1 MAKPKPRTKQSKKKQ
16 VKRKTRHKKQS
27 FLRSIFFKIS
37 LFLLVVT
44 CSYVAYLDF
53 TVRSQFEGKR
63 WELPAHV
70 YANPVEL
77 FQGLH
82 LSASEFDELLQDLK
96 YERRQTL
103 NGSGVYKRSGSEFLL
118 STRKF
123 EFWDGVEQAKTVKID
138 FQGQQVSRIVELES
152 GRSIP
157 LLRLD
162 PVQVGSFYPSHK
174 EDRVLVKLD
183 EVPQTLIDGLLAVED
198 RDFYQHF
205 GVSAKGILRAMWVNL
220 QAGSIVQGG
229 STLTQQLVKNF
240 YLSPKRSLWR
250 KAKEAVMAIILEL
263 RYEKDD
269 ILEAYLNEVFL
280 GQDGERSI
288 NGFGMASV
296 FYFNQPIIELKPHQ
310 TAMLVGLVKGPSY
323 FDPRRHP
330 TRALKRRNLVLNEM
344 AKQGLLPDQQKK
356 IATGF
361 GLGISRFK
369 QIKSSRFPAFLDLVK
384 RQLSRDYNNED
395 LTSEGLNIFSTLDYT
410 VQTKAEKV
418 FTRQL
423 DQLSKVSSDEGLLQG
438 AMVISRRESGEV
450 VAVIGDKNPQY
461 NGFNRA
467 LDAVRPIGSL
477 VKPAVYLTAL
487 LDPTRY
493 TLATRIKDESIS
505 LKQQSGELWTPKN
518 YDKVEHGDVTLQ
530 SALVHSYNLATVRL
544 GMALKVSNVKRTLEK
559 LGVNRPIK
567 PYPSL
572 LLGALPMSPV
582 EVTQM
587 YQTLAADGFLTP
599 LRSIQSIMANDKT
612 PLERYPLAI
621 RETVDSSATY
631 LVNTAMQE
639 VMRTGTG
646 ASVYRYMSGEYNF
659 AGKTGTTDELRD
671 SWFAGY
677 SGDYV
682 AAVWLGRDDN
692 KPANLTGSQGA
703 LRVWASVMKVITKQ
717 GVDLLP
723 PDDIVFVWVDQ
734 LGLRASESCVDAVQ
748 YPFIK
753 GSEPLAL
760 SPCMGVIDRGLEN
773 AGRWFDGLMNE

>member
-1 MAKPKPRTKQSKKKQ
+1 M
-16 VKRKTRHKKQS
+16 
-27 FLRSIFFKIS
+27 
-37 LFLLVVT
+37 
-44 CSYVAYLDF
+44 
-53 TVRSQFEGKR
+53 
-63 WELPAHV
+63 
-70 YANPVEL
+70 
-77 FQGLH
+77 
-82 LSASEFDELLQDLK
+82 
-96 YERRQTL
+96 
-103 NGSGVYKRSGSEFLL
+103 
-118 STRKF
+118 
-123 EFWDGVEQAKTVKID
+123 
-138 FQGQQVSRIVELES
+138 
-152 GRSIP
+152 
-157 LLRLD
+157 
-162 PVQVGSFYPSHK
+162 
-174 EDRVLVKLD
+174 
-183 EVPQTLIDGLLAVED
+183 
-198 RDFYQHF
+198 
-205 GVSAKGILRAMWVNL
+205 
-220 QAGSIVQGG
+220 
-229 STLTQQLVKNF
+229 
-240 YLSPKRSLWR
+240 
-250 KAKEAVMAIILEL
+250 
-263 RYEKDD
+263 
-269 ILEAYLNEVFL
+269 
-280 GQDGERSI
+280 
-288 NGFGMASV
+288 
-296 FYFNQPIIELKPHQ
+296 
-310 TAMLVGLVKGPSY
+310 
-323 FDPRRHP
+323 
-330 TRALKRRNLVLNEM
+330 
-344 AKQGLLPDQQKK
+344 
-356 IATGF
+356 
-361 GLGISRFK
+361 
-369 QIKSSRFPAFLDLVK
+369 
-384 RQLSRDYNNED
+384 
-395 LTSEGLNIFSTLDYT
+395 
-410 VQTKAEKV
+410 
-418 FTRQL
+418 
-423 DQLSKVSSDEGLLQG
+423 
-438 AMVISRRESGEV
+438 
-450 VAVIGDKNPQY
+450 
-461 NGFNRA
+461 
-467 LDAVRPIGSL
+467 
-477 VKPAVYLTAL
+477 

>member
-1 MAKPKPRTKQSKKKQ
+1 MAKPKPRKKQSKKRQ
-16 VKRKTRHKKQS
+16 AKRKARPMKQG
-27 FLRSIFFKIS
+27 FLRSIFFKVI
-37 LFLLVVT
+37 LFFVVAT
-44 CSYVAYLDF
+44 CIYVAYLDF

-77 FQGLH
+77 FQGLRI
-82 LSASEFDELLQDLK
+82 STPEFEELLQDLN
-96 YERRQTL
+96 YEHRQTL
-103 NGSGVYKRSGSEFLL
+103 NGSGVYKRSGSGYLL

-123 EFWDGVEQAKTVKID
+123 EFWDGVEKAKTVKID
-138 FQGQQVSRIVELES
+138 FQGRQVSQIVELKS

-183 EVPQTLIDGLLAVED
+183 EVPQTLIDGLIAVED
-198 RDFYQHF
+198 RDFYQHI

-240 YLSPKRSLWR
+240 YLSSKRSLWR

-296 FYFNQPIIELKPHQ
+296 FYFNQPLIELKPHQ

-344 AKQGLLPDQQKK
+344 AKQDLLPDQQKM
-356 IATGF
+356 IATGY
-361 GLGISRFK
+361 GLGISKFK

-395 LTSEGLNIFSTLDYT
+395 LTSEGLNIFSTLDYS

-418 FTRQL
+418 FTNQL
-423 DQLSKVSSDEGLLQG
+423 NQLSKVSSKDGLLQG

-450 VAVIGDKNPQY
+450 VAVIGDRNPEF

-505 LKQQSGELWTPKN
+505 LKQQSGELWVPKN

-587 YQTLAADGFLTP
+587 YQTLAGGGFLTP

-621 RETVDSSATY
+621 RETVDSSSTY
-631 LVNTAMQE
+631 LINMAMQE

-646 ASVYRYMSGEYNF
+646 KSVYRYMSGEYNF

-682 AAVWLGRDDN
+682 AVVWLGRDDN

-703 LRVWASVMKVITKQ
+703 LRVWASVMKAITKQ

-723 PDDIVFVWVDQ
+723 PDDIVFVWVDP

-773 AGRWFDGLMNE
+773 AGRWFDGLINE